1 MVCRRNF
8 SVDRANQSIR
18 ADDESRAF
26 RAHVFFSIHAFLNPD
41 AVGLDDGAGLVA
53 EKRKGQLVLRDEFR
67 VARGRVDAH
76 AINQRSLGEDGSV
89 VVAHGAGLCGASG
102 SVVFRVEIEGDAF
115 AEKAGEADGL
125 TFSVGSAY
133 CGGME
138 IWSDIA
144 GLQGVFHGV
153 KNFTR
158 VLCAQAVAVF
168 FFDCW
173 QWSSGA
179 VVNYWTDWRAAL
191 ILAWRD
197 FATVS
202 KAPRKTP
209 RNFF

>member
-1 MVCRRNF
+1 MVRRRNF
-8 SVDRANQSIR
+8 SVNGANQSVW
-18 ADDESRAF
+18 ADDECRAF

-53 EKRKGQLVLRDEFR
+53 EKRKGQLVLRYELR

-76 AINQRSLGEDGSV
+76 AINQRSLGEDACV

-102 SVVFRVEIEGDAF
+102 RVVFRVEIEDDAF
-115 AEKAGEADGL
+115 AAKAGEADGL
-125 TFSVGSAY
+125 PFSVGSAY
-133 CGGME
+133 CVGME

-158 VLCAQAVAVF
+158 VLRAQAAAVF

-173 QWSSGA
+173 
-179 VVNYWTDWRAAL
+179 
-191 ILAWRD
+191 
-197 FATVS
+197 
-202 KAPRKTP
+202 
-209 RNFF
+209 

>member
-1 MVCRRNF
+1 MVRRRNF
-8 SVDRANQSIR
+8 SVDGANQAVR
-18 ADDESRAF
+18 ADDECRAF

-53 EKRKGQLVLRDEFR
+53 EKRKGQLMLRYELR

-89 VVAHGAGLCGASG
+89 VVAHAAGLRGASG
-102 SVVFRVEIEGDAF
+102 CVVFRVEIEDDAF
-115 AEKAGEADGL
+115 TVKAGEADGL
-125 TFSVGSAY
+125 AFSVGCAH

-168 FFDCW
+168 F
-173 QWSSGA
+173 SIVGSG
-179 VVNYWTDWRAAL
+179 R
-191 ILAWRD
+191 LARW
-197 FATVS
+197 
-202 KAPRKTP
+202 
-209 RNFF
+209 